1 MLGLNLKTA
10 ASTQTYGIRYNSHN
24 RSFLLI
30 EVQHLAENVK
40 FRKYHHLEV
49 WNASIPLLRSLLP
62 IVINIL
68 SRSKTGLRFTL
79 HPHQQFKHGS
89 LLLCSINTSCLLI
102 YGDSIKVIT
111 CHNQTWKWAVTGKAR
126 QSFDWRRWATSLAW
140 LSYQGKDGISKLL
153 GEAEPYWTV
162 CKMFTARSRGSLN
175 SESQLK
181 LLFTTTF
188 GLFCTE
194 KSLDCSLQNSQ
205 NWVFSAICQKR
216 RKRRAFEA
224 NGLLLSHCWP
234 VWQK

>member
-1 MLGLNLKTA
+1 M
-10 ASTQTYGIRYNSHN
+10 
-24 RSFLLI
+24 
-30 EVQHLAENVK
+30 
-40 FRKYHHLEV
+40 
-49 WNASIPLLRSLLP
+49 WNANIPLLRSPLP

-102 YGDSIKVIT
+102 CGDSIKVIT
-111 CHNQTWKWAVTGKAR
+111 CHNQTWQLSVTGKAR
-126 QSFDWRRWATSLAW
+126 QSFDWRRWAKSLAW
-140 LSYQGKDGISKLL
+140 LSYQGKDGSKLL

-162 CKMFTARSRGSLN
+162 CKMFTAQSRGSLN

-194 KSLDCSLQNSQ
+194 KLLDCSLQNRQ
-205 NWVFSAICQKR
+205 NWVFCAICQKEGSTELLGCCFR
-216 RKRRAFEA
+216 TVGQSDKKKGMRKHTQDDLSLF
-224 NGLLLSHCWP
+224 LLLQVSPRIWTWLLNSTSYDSQHTLSTWS
-234 VWQK
+234 